1 MNRLRIMVVVL
12 VVLSLFSSVAFC
24 AEEKAA
30 SGKKKSLGAKTI
42 ASLTPVWVIGSYD
55 AEGKPNMMT
64 ASWAGISCSKPPC
77 VAVSLRKVTYTFGNI
92 VANAAFTVNI
102 PSEQYAPESAFF
114 GTVSGRDMDKLAIT
128 GLTPVRS
135 ELVNAPYLKEFPLI
149 LECKVARIVEL
160 GRHTMFIGEIVDVK
174 ADESILDKK
183 GMPNP
188 QKLKPFFFDFLTW
201 DFYSIGKPIGKV
213 DDLQAKIKR

>member
-1 MNRLRIMVVVL
+1 MNRLRLIIVVL
-12 VVLSLFSSVAFC
+12 VVLSLLSSVAFC
-24 AEEKAA
+24 ADEKAA

-42 ASLTPVWVIGSYD
+42 SSLTPVWVIGSYD

-64 ASWAGISCSKPPC
+64 ASWVSISCSDPPC
-77 VAVSLRKVTYTFGNI
+77 VSVALRKATYTFGNI
-92 VANAAFTVNI
+92 IASAAFTVNI
-102 PSEQYAPESAFF
+102 PSERFAAQTAFF

-149 LECKVARIVEL
+149 LECKIARVVEL

-174 ADESILDKK
+174 ADESILDEN
-183 GMPNP
+183 GMPTP
-188 QKLKPFFFDFLTW
+188 EKLKPFFYNFGTW
-201 DFYSIGKPIGKV
+201 NFYSVGKSIGVV